1 MLNILNLNTINK
13 QDKIYKK
20 LLQQKNKIPLKTN
33 IVKIKIY
40 LGPLS
45 KIKIHSINLI
55 AMKKI

>member
-40 LGPLS
+40 LGPHS
-45 KIKIHSINLI
+45 KKKIHSINLI